1 MKVKELIS
9 KAHLYGDQK
18 VKIRDHST
26 AATFITQDRYTFA
39 LDSDEVERIHQLKV
53 NTFEITEL
61 GLLIN
66 AE

>member
-1 MKVKELIS
+1 MKVKELIA
-9 KAHLYGDQK
+9 KAHLYGEQK

-26 AATFITQDRYTFA
+26 ATTFITRDRYTFA
-39 LDSDEVERIHQLKV
+39 LEAEEVERILKLKV
-53 NTFEITEL
+53 NTFEITKE